1 MWTGREGPSQPKDTT
16 DKKDDAKKDGE
27 WQEPIFIFYRFF
39 FLNFQKTRGSKDE
52 DLKVKGVALA
62 QWKSLRVKDKKSRD
76 LILSLG
82 KKEKEALNIFF
93 IWAKQLFSVFKRS

>member
-1 MWTGREGPSQPKDTT
+1 
-16 DKKDDAKKDGE
+16 
-27 WQEPIFIFYRFF
+27 
-39 FLNFQKTRGSKDE
+39 
-52 DLKVKGVALA
+52 VKGVALA

-93 IWAKQLFSVFKRS
+93 I

>member
-1 MWTGREGPSQPKDTT
+1 MILKCLSNYAQVGRAQANLRIRLIKRMMPRRMVSDRSL
-16 DKKDDAKKDGE
+16 
-27 WQEPIFIFYRFF
+27 FFYYF

-52 DLKVKGVALA
+52 DLMA
-62 QWKSLRVKDKKSRD
+62 QGKSLREKDKKSRD

-93 IWAKQLFSVFKRS
+93 I